1 MKNIILFGPPGAGK
15 GTQAKII
22 SSEYNI
28 SHLSTGDILRSKIQE
43 ADELGL
49 KVKDIINSGNLVSDD
64 ILNSIVAEKI
74 LNKNSNGFL
83 LDGYPRT
90 LEQSFFLTKL
100 LEKNSININYIFCI
114 NISFENIK

>member
-1 MKNIILFGPPGAGK
+1 MVHRRRC
-15 GTQAKII
+15 TQAKII

-49 KVKDIINSGNLVSDD
+49 KVKDIINSGSLVSD

-90 LEQSFFLTKL
+90 LEQSFLTKL
-100 LEKNSININYIFCI
+100 LEKNL
-114 NISFENIK
+114 